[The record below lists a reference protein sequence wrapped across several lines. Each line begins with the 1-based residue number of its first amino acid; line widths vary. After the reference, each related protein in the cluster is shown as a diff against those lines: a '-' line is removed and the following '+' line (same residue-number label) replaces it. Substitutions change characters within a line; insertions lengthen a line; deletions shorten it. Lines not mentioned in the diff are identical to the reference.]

1 MTEFKNTQQQLSNFR
16 VRVAA
21 AGLFVLVCFGLL
33 VLRFLF
39 LQVWHYS
46 KYSLQAEENRI
57 SVAPI
62 VPNRGII
69 TDRNG
74 VVLARNY
81 SAYTLEIT
89 PSKLDGPM
97 DSVIEK
103 LSSVITIDARDRR
116 RFKKLLEDSKNFESL
131 PIRTRLTDEEVARF
145 TAQRFR
151 FPGVDVRARLFRQYP
166 LGTTAA
172 HVIGYIGRISQRDQ
186 ERIDE
191 ISDEN
196 DKDSDHYDPRID
208 ANNYKGT
215 DYIGKIGVEQSYETE
230 LHGLT
235 GFEEVEVTAG
245 GRPVRT
251 MSRTQATP
259 GNNLVLSLDIGLQEV
274 AEQSFAGRRG
284 ALVAIE
290 PATGDVLA
298 FVSAPSFDPNAFVD
312 GIDQPTWDELNN
324 SPDHPLLNRP
334 LRSAYPPGS
343 TYKPFMALA
352 ALTLKKR
359 TPEWGFHDP
368 GFYTFGGHTFRND
381 VPQGQGWVD
390 MNRAIMVS
398 NDTYFYML
406 AHDLGVNAI
415 ANFMKPWGF
424 GQITGIDIA
433 GEVRGVLPS
442 TDWKKRVYRK
452 PEQQRWYEGE
462 TISLGIG
469 QGYNSYTMLQLAHAT
484 ATLANDGVV
493 MKPHLVKQIENP
505 MTREMRATVPS
516 ESGRIDVSQKDID
529 VIKHGMIDVTSN
541 QSGTAYLA
549 FRNAQYTVGGK
560 TGTAQVFSLQGAK
573 YHGGALAEHLR
584 DHSLFIAFAP
594 ADHPQ
599 IAVAL
604 IVENG
609 GWGASVAAPIVR
621 RVLDYYLV
629 ERNKP
634 GALAAAVA
642 AAASGGSAASA
653 SASGASAAS
662 AVASTVPAASG
673 TQAVAGAAVGASA
686 PGASQAAIGAST
698 PGVATPGVATPGVTT
713 PGASAVVAQAVPQPV
728 KVAAGF
734 KTLPMPVVP
743 AASAPQPVSAGGA
756 ATSTTASGVAAYGP
770 ASATQAIRQG
780 ASHIAGATATA
791 SAAVPGVSTPGVSTP
806 GASTPGALAPVVSAA
821 PSPKPPTSN
830 GATQREALPP
840 TRSGAQAPN
849 AAPATPAVSG
859 TADD

>member
-1 MTEFKNTQQQLSNFR
+1 MTEFKNTQQQLSKFR
-16 VRVAA
+16 FRVAA

-33 VLRFLF
+33 ILRFLF

-46 KYSLQAEENRI
+46 KYSLEAEENRI

-89 PSKLDGPM
+89 PSKLSDTL
-97 DSVIEK
+97 DHTIDQLATV
-103 LSSVITIDARDRR
+103 VTIDARDRR

-186 ERIDE
+186 EKIDAVSE
-191 ISDEN
+191 QNDSDP
-196 DKDSDHYDPRID
+196 DHYDPRLD

-215 DYIGKIGVEQSYETE
+215 DYIGKIGVEQSYEAE

-251 MSRTQATP
+251 LSRTQATP

-274 AEQSFAGRRG
+274 AEQAFAGKRG

-290 PATGDVLA
+290 PSTGDVLA

-312 GIDQPTWDELNN
+312 GIDQQTWDELNN

-334 LRSAYPPGS
+334 LHSAYPPGS

-352 ALTLKKR
+352 ALTLHKR
-359 TPEWGFHDP
+359 TPDWGFHDP
-368 GFYTFGGHTFRND
+368 GFYQFGGHTFRND
-381 VPQGQGWVD
+381 VPQGQGWID

-406 AHDLGVNAI
+406 AHDLGVDAI
-415 ANFMKPWGF
+415 AKFMKPWGF
-424 GQITGIDIA
+424 GQLTGIDIA
-433 GEVRGVLPS
+433 GEARGILPS
-442 TDWKKRVYRK
+442 TEWKRKAYRK

-469 QGYNSYTMLQLAHAT
+469 QGYNSFTMLQLAHAT
-484 ATLANDGVV
+484 ATLADNGII
-493 MKPHLVKQIENP
+493 MRPHLVKEIENP
-505 MTREMRATVPS
+505 ITRDLRLTVPH
-516 ESGRIDVSQKDID
+516 ESGRIDVSQADID
-529 VIKHGMIDVTSN
+529 VVKRGMEAVTGN
-541 QSGTAYLA
+541 PSGTGYEV
-549 FRNAQYTVGGK
+549 FRNAPYLVAGK
-560 TGTAQVFSLQGAK
+560 TGTAQVYSLQGAK
-573 YHGGALAEHLR
+573 YHGGSIPERLR

-594 ADHPQ
+594 ADNPT
-599 IAVAL
+599 IAVAC

-609 GWGASVAAPIVR
+609 GWGASAAGPIVR
-621 RVLDYYLV
+621 RVLDYYLLQ
-629 ERNKP
+629 RGKP
-634 GALAAAVA
+634 GVLQAAVA
-642 AAASGGSAASA
+642 QAASA
-653 SASGASAAS
+653 
-662 AVASTVPAASG
+662 
-673 TQAVAGAAVGASA
+673 TQAIAGPV
-686 PGASQAAIGAST
+686 IGASDAENDN
-698 PGVATPGVATPGVTT
+698 AT
-713 PGASAVVAQAVPQPV
+713 PV

-734 KTLPMPVVP
+734 KALPVPVVP
-743 AASAPQPVSAGGA
+743 PQAPHDASAPLIASDVVAASQSAAASSAPPAAVGSSSPFVAPSAKAAASMARAASAPIASP
-756 ATSTTASGVAAYGP
+756 TASGPQISAVAAMRRLRNGAASGTAP
-770 ASATQAIRQG
+770 IPRKRRPPPEHAASATLAVPRQG
-780 ASHIAGATATA
+780 GADA
-791 SAAVPGVSTPGVSTP
+791 
-806 GASTPGALAPVVSAA
+806 
-821 PSPKPPTSN
+821 
-830 GATQREALPP
+830 
-840 TRSGAQAPN
+840 
-849 AAPATPAVSG
+849 AAPAAATPDASG
-859 TADD
+859 TNE

>member
-1 MTEFKNTQQQLSNFR
+1 MTEFKNTQQQLMRFR
-16 VRVAA
+16 FRVAA
-21 AGLFVLVCFGLL
+21 AGLFVLACFGLL

-46 KYSLQAEENRI
+46 KYSLQADENRI

-89 PSKLDGPM
+89 PSKLD
-97 DSVIEK
+97 DTLDHVIDK
-103 LSSVITIDARDRR
+103 LSAVITIDARDRR

-186 ERIDE
+186 EKIDAVSE
-191 ISDEN
+191 QNDSDP
-196 DKDSDHYDPRID
+196 DHYDPRLD

-215 DYIGKIGVEQSYETE
+215 DYIGKIGVEQSYEAE

-251 MSRTQATP
+251 LSRTQATP

-274 AEQSFAGRRG
+274 AEQAFVGHRG

-312 GIDQPTWDELNN
+312 GIDQQTWDELNN

-334 LRSAYPPGS
+334 LHSAYPPGS

-352 ALTLKKR
+352 ALTLHKR

-368 GFYTFGGHTFRND
+368 GFYTFAGHTFRND
-381 VPQGQGWVD
+381 VPQGQGWID

-415 ANFMKPWGF
+415 AKFMKPWGF

-433 GEVRGVLPS
+433 GEARGILPS
-442 TDWKKRVYRK
+442 TEWKKKAYRK
-452 PEQQRWYEGE
+452 PEQQHWYEGE

-469 QGYNSYTMLQLAHAT
+469 QGYNSFTMLQLAHAT
-484 ATLANDGVV
+484 ATLANNGIV
-493 MKPHLVKQIENP
+493 MRPHLVKEIENP
-505 MTREMRATVPS
+505 ITREMRLTVPH
-516 ESGRIDVSQKDID
+516 ESDRIAVSQADID
-529 VIKHGMIDVTSN
+529 VVKHGMVDVTSN
-541 QSGTAYLA
+541 PSGTAYQV
-549 FRNAQYTVGGK
+549 FRNAPYTVAGK
-560 TGTAQVFSLQGAK
+560 TGTAQVFSLQGGK

-594 ADHPQ
+594 ADHPV
-599 IAVAL
+599 IAVAT

-609 GWGASVAAPIVR
+609 GWGASVAGPIVR
-621 RVLDYYLV
+621 RVLDYYLLA
-629 ERNKP
+629 RGKP
-634 GALAAAVA
+634 GALQAAVA
-642 AAASGGSAASA
+642 AAAS
-653 SASGASAAS
+653 
-662 AVASTVPAASG
+662 
-673 TQAVAGAAVGASA
+673 
-686 PGASQAAIGAST
+686 
-698 PGVATPGVATPGVTT
+698 ATPGVAGPVI
-713 PGASAVVAQAVPQPV
+713 GASAAAEGTDAPI

-734 KTLPMPVVP
+734 KPLPMPAVP
-743 AASAPQPVSAGGA
+743 ASAPRGEASSALVASDVVAATQAVAGGA
-756 ATSTTASGVAAYGP
+756 AAS
-770 ASATQAIRQG
+770 
-780 ASHIAGATATA
+780 ATA
-791 SAAVPGVSTPGVSTP
+791 SAA
-806 GASTPGALAPVVSAA
+806 ASAA
-821 PSPKPPTSN
+821 SGRQMPAAAARSSASAPPASAAEAIRHLRRAPGSATGGAPGSPRKRRSAPD
-830 GATQREALPP
+830 EAA
-840 TRSGAQAPN
+840 SGARTAPREN
-849 AAPATPAVSG
+849 RSDGQPPAAAEPDASG
-859 TADD
+859 THD